1 MKYKVVG
8 WTDYVYNG
16 FKEMPSFNMHAYMT
30 LVREIRE
37 KGYRISGYD
46 HQERGWVP
54 VFNTGEIVRM
64 TQRGWG
70 GLMADALQ
78 FEQENGYEYSIYGV
92 GGEVMGFNSDTIY
105 GPEDIELPKIEDI
118 CDYYKVMLLKKT
130 YESLKSGNNIL
141 RFFVTYELSHT
152 DPHDR
157 ILLQYRDQII
167 ETEILESLVVEYGKE
182 NETKILNYCKNYKYD
197 ENSNEERIISIIDP
211 DHPFDSKAERRGLIV
226 RVVKEYCENV

>member
-8 WTDYVYNG
+8 WTDYDYNG

-37 KGYRISGYD
+37 KSYRISGYD

-157 ILLQYRDQII
+157 LLLQYRDQII